1 MSDVKKP
8 IEDREKTPQRG
19 RLLGTV
25 RKLLLAGV
33 GAMALAQDEAQEFID
48 RLVER
53 GEIAEGD
60 GKQLMRDLKS
70 RRKRQTKRVEDELDQ
85 RVAEVLDRMN
95 IPTKSEI
102 QTLSD
107 KLAELGEKVDKLK

>member
-1 MSDVKKP
+1 MAEAKKA
-8 IEDREKTPQRG
+8 IEDGETSGPRSP
-19 RLLGTV
+19 LLNTV
-25 RKLLLAGV
+25 RKLMLAGV
-33 GAMALAQDEAQEFID
+33 GAVALAQDEAQELID

-70 RRKRQTKRVEDELDQ
+70 RRKRQTKRVEEELDQ

-95 IPTKSEI
+95 IPTKAEI
-102 QTLSD
+102 QSLSD
-107 KLAELGEKVDKLK
+107 KIAELSDKVDKLK